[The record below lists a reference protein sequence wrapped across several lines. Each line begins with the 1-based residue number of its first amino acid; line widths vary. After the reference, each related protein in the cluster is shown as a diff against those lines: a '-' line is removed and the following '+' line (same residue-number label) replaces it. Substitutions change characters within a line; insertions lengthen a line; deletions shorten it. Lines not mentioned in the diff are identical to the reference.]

1 MEIKESCPD
10 YALIC
15 QSLTRIHEILVKSM
29 SDLMKICRKLSR
41 IRIILMKIEENICN
55 SRLKKIIE
63 PDKNLQKVIQNSRE
77 LQGKVVQTK
86 KNGRNI
92 RND

>member
-10 YALIC
+10 YALIW